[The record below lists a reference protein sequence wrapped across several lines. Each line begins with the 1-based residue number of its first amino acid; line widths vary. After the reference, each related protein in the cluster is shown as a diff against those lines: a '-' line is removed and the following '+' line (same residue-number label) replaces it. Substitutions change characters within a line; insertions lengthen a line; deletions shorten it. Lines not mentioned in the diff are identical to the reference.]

1 MDAMVWIFFNLT
13 LFSTRGN
20 NFSFCKKLC
29 SCVLKCQKKLAFS
42 NSQFL
47 ETIVISSTSLVAE
60 GFVGVL
66 LGEYVKAGEF
76 QGQPYYEQRDTKS
89 NKILDR
95 LQPERL
101 KTDFYLYSSDG
112 TWVVSWKL
120 GLGPDEAF
128 FRGIGKGPVA
138 PREKWEY
145 WNKLEKKWKS
155 DDVTLTADFK
165 NLALDDYVDVEGVGD
180 VVAKIG
186 TSLGKYR

>member
-1 MDAMVWIFFNLT
+1 MNCNACLLIYV
-13 LFSTRGN
+13 
-20 NFSFCKKLC
+20 SFW
-29 SCVLKCQKKLAFS
+29 
-42 NSQFL
+42 L
-47 ETIVISSTSLVAE
+47 ETVVLSSTSFAAE
-60 GFVGVL
+60 GYVGVL

-120 GLGPDEAF
+120 GLGPNEAF

-145 WNKLEKKWKS
+145 WDKLEKKWRS
-155 DDVTLTADFK
+155 EDVTLTADFK